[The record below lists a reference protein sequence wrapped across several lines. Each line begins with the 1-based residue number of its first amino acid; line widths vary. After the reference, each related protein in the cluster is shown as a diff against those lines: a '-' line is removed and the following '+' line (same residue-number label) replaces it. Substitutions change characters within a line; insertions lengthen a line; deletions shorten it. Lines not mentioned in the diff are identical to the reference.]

1 MRVPVTA
8 KSQAGADTRR
18 IPVGTVMKAHGLAG
32 EVKVR
37 LQLSDPGMLST
48 LHTLTAEF
56 PDGRMQSLELERVS
70 PQGAGVR
77 LAFKGIHSRTSADAL
92 RGVTLSVARADLPA
106 LAEGEYYLG
115 DLVGYAVVT
124 EDGPTLGEVQDV
136 WDLPAND
143 VLQVAAAAGEVLIPL
158 VDEVVRD
165 IDHGEKRVVIRLMEG
180 LLD

>member
-1 MRVPVTA
+1 MTA
-8 KSQAGADTRR
+8 QSQAGADTRR

-37 LQLSDPGMLST
+37 LRLSDADLLRS
-48 LHTLTAEF
+48 LHTLTGEF
-56 PDGRMQSLELERVS
+56 PDGRTQPLELERVR

-77 LAFKGIHSRTSADAL
+77 LAFKGIHNRTAADAL
-92 RGVTLSVARADLPA
+92 RGVTLWVARTELPS

-124 EDGPTLGEVQDV
+124 EDGPTVGEVQDV